1 MVERQ
6 VRVAEVIVVLP
17 YINPI
22 AVLRFKYPRKSC
34 LRIRLPWV
42 KHVHVVLRLTYLAQI
57 LDTIVVLIAVDMVN
71 LLLRK
76 TALADRPDGMVQ
88 TNKNL
93 SHAQPT

>member
-1 MVERQ
+1 MAFCTKTTANKAHPRQ
-6 VRVAEVIVVLP
+6 AR
-17 YINPI
+17 
-22 AVLRFKYPRKSC
+22 
-34 LRIRLPWV
+34 LRIWPPWV
-42 KHVHVVLRLTYLAQI
+42 EHVHVVFRLTYLAQI